1 WGKAEDFKKS
11 LDIFKTKCKCVYTPV
26 TTAYKKM
33 ANQTGSGGS
42 IETRVGSAI
51 GKYERPSEQV

>member
-1 WGKAEDFKKS
+1 MCLHAGDNGIQENG
-11 LDIFKTKCKCVYTPV
+11 KTK
-26 TTAYKKM
+26 
-33 ANQTGSGGS
+33 TGSGGS